1 MKNIFSFIVL
11 FISLL
16 SCKAQQTVGIYDG
29 DPSLPEGTYYKDL
42 NNDLDKF
49 TGTWKFEQGNTVLII
64 ILEKKDHVLNTTFNQ
79 YEDLIVGEY
88 KYEFNNQVV
97 LDYLYRIDMTI
108 LNEYQHNI
116 YGNAILNSTD
126 TPNCEQCNTL
136 ERRLKIIF
144 KDPEREYI
152 PSNIVLRHQTINGVE
167 QLTAIL
173 GGSSSYAVTEENLPS
188 QPRVPYGT
196 YVLIKQ

>member
-1 MKNIFSFIVL
+1 MILVL
-11 FISLL
+11 SLYN
-16 SCKAQQTVGIYDG
+16 CQAQQTVSLDDG
-29 DPSLPEGTYYKDL
+29 DPYLPEGTYYKDI

>member
-1 MKNIFSFIVL
+1 MILVL
-11 FISLL
+11 SLYN
-16 SCKAQQTVGIYDG
+16 CQAQQTVSLDDG
-29 DPSLPEGTYYKDL
+29 DPYLPEGTYYKDI

-88 KYEFNNQVV
+88 KYAENGQEVLNYLSRLQDNNIIG
-97 LDYLYRIDMTI
+97 DYNYISGNII
-108 LNEYQHNI
+108 LHSSDIPKCDEC
-116 YGNAILNSTD
+116 S
-126 TPNCEQCNTL
+126 PF
-136 ERRLKIIF
+136 ERRIMVSF
-144 KDPEREYI
+144 TDPEREYI

-167 QLTAIL
+167 QLTAVL